1 MIYKKSSL
9 AFSII
14 LTCII
19 TACLIPL
26 FALGSI
32 SIAIYSFSLLMF
44 LVLLKAKFYK
54 KELLGYLIIQLL
66 FFINIALSGS
76 YALFNSL
83 FICFQII
90 FLLAFL
96 NVSKI
101 NLLKLNDVV
110 DNYAIYTI
118 AAIILINIFIFSY
131 STDASISRLKFS
143 GSTSYLTTLSS
154 LMAIYVI
161 SPTGYLKNSFLSSPR
176 RITLYFIAFLP
187 IMLTVVRGNFL
198 VTVFGSLLV
207 NKDRLGLNFRTII
220 YFFLICIFSASLYLL
235 GIFDLFIQRSTINEQ
250 LADPSNIN
258 TLSNLSSGRLTTWIL
273 IINEFF
279 KGSIQDQVFGF
290 GLGSMEAVASMGF
303 EYPHFDLLWI
313 LFELGIVGVLIFITC
328 IYKLAR
334 KYTTTVIMVVFINGL
349 HTNFILFIGLLV
361 FVPLIAGK
369 MLKINEHNI

>member
-1 MIYKKSSL
+1 
-9 AFSII
+9 
-14 LTCII
+14 
-19 TACLIPL
+19 
-26 FALGSI
+26 
-32 SIAIYSFSLLMF
+32 
-44 LVLLKAKFYK
+44 
-54 KELLGYLIIQLL
+54 
-66 FFINIALSGS
+66 
-76 YALFNSL
+76 
-83 FICFQII
+83 
-90 FLLAFL
+90 
-96 NVSKI
+96 
-101 NLLKLNDVV
+101 
-110 DNYAIYTI
+110 
-118 AAIILINIFIFSY
+118 
-131 STDASISRLKFS
+131 
-143 GSTSYLTTLSS
+143 
-154 LMAIYVI
+154 MAIYVI

-250 LADPSNIN
+250 LAAPSNIN

-290 GLGSMEAVASMGF
+290 GLGSMEAIASMGF

-334 KYTTTVIMVVFINGL
+334 KYTTTAIMVVFINGL

-369 MLKINEHNI
+369 MLKINKHNI